1 MQAQLE
7 RELEIVS
14 GASVLDL
21 AKETW
26 TDIPNRRRFVLMF
39 LAHLFSQWSG
49 ANAITQYSPSI
60 FGHLGIQGEEGRLL
74 ATGVY
79 AIVKFVSVLIFSVFV
94 IDFIGRRRSLL
105 TGICLQITTLLFIGI
120 YLKVT
125 NGRDPEDIS
134 ADPTARRASEAAIAA
149 IYLHA
154 IAWSIGWFSIPYLVS
169 AEVFPIRIRSLCVS
183 VLMAFHWAFYFG
195 CSRAMPSLLAATER
209 YGAFIFFASICSVSL
224 VYVYLAMPE
233 TSGRSLESMENLF
246 NRPWYTVY
254 KVAYPK
260 AEDLA
265 ARPVVGDGDGRRDG
279 GKEGE
284 NGAVIHVA

>member
-1 MQAQLE
+1 MTK
-7 RELEIVS
+7 S
-14 GASVLDL
+14 S
-21 AKETW
+21 
-26 TDIPNRRRFVLMF
+26 
-39 LAHLFSQWSG
+39 
-49 ANAITQYSPSI
+49 TQYSPSI
-60 FGHLGIQGEEGRLL
+60 FGYLGIQGEEGRLL

-79 AIVKFVSVLIFSVFV
+79 AILKFVSVLVFSVFV

-105 TGICLQITTLLFIGI
+105 TGICLQITTLLFVGV
-120 YLKVT
+120 YLKVN
-125 NGRDPEDIS
+125 NGRDPGDIS
-134 ADPTARRASEAAIAA
+134 ADPATRRASEAAIAA

-209 YGAFIFFASICSVSL
+209 YGAFIFFAVICSVSL

-233 TSGRSLESMENLF
+233 TSGRSLESMESLF
-246 NRPWYTVY
+246 SRPWYSVH
-254 KVAYPK
+254 KVANPN

-265 ARPVVGDGDGRRDG
+265 AGPVIIDANGQ
-279 GKEGE
+279 KEGE
-284 NGAVIHVA
+284 KASVTHMS